1 MYAYS
6 TYTCV
11 LVFDLHSRDE
21 PTIFLERWLGPILC
35 SNLSSRTLREDP
47 QLFQFNSYSVA
58 CLDVRFQ
65 HDCDSFFCVKVLT
78 LHSKELSNSL
88 ILAHIRP
95 ILGGRPCWR
104 GSSVNYRLII
114 Q

>member
-58 CLDVRFQ
+58 CLDVRLRC
-65 HDCDSFFCVKVLT
+65 DSDSFFCTKGLT
-78 LHSKELSNSL
+78 PHSKESPISL
-88 ILAHIRP
+88 LLAHIRP
-95 ILGGRPCWR
+95 ILGGRPYWR
-104 GSSVNYRLII
+104 GNSVNYRLTI